1 MECREEHPAGPLP
14 AGAPPLFEG
23 HQPQGAEGK
32 APHTPDKLSQ
42 LLAACPFRQ
51 GRPNSVIPGLKLRD
65 TLRDPLAAYTIIS
78 AVDSNKLGIITPI
91 VLEAD
96 LISCGHKGKTGEP
109 EMPFGVFDRGQV

>member
-1 MECREEHPAGPLP
+1 MECSKEHRRDLCR

-32 APHTPDKLSQ
+32 APHTPDKLS
-42 LLAACPFRQ
+42 LLLTDCPFRQ
-51 GRPNSVIPGLKLRD
+51 GRPNSVIPSQKLRD
-65 TLRDPLAAYTIIS
+65 TLRDPLAADTIIY
-78 AVDSNKLGIITPI
+78 AVDSDKLGIITPI

-96 LISCGHKGKTGEP
+96 LISCGHHGETGEP